1 MLALVIHFLVLSWLQ
16 QTSSL
21 QTKKTSHFLGQ
32 SILMAVTLAD
42 GERWEKF
49 AAFIDHGEKDIY
61 DEGHRTGR
69 FRFCN
74 DVPSLG
80 KTSAKHLEATGASAV
95 LCFYICLQTAQ
106 QNVQYLN
113 GEGFYKARNVGSGK
127 GPRTYKV
134 WRCETC
140 GGFILWSA
148 QIGRAHV

>member
-49 AAFIDHGEKDIY
+49 EAFIDNGEKDIY

-69 FRFCN
+69 FRNVFVWDDCN
-74 DVPSLG
+74 YLDIMPTRLCPDR
-80 KTSAKHLEATGASAV
+80 ASAHAA
-95 LCFYICLQTAQ
+95 LALWRAKQ
-106 QNVQYLN
+106 
-113 GEGFYKARNVGSGK
+113 GPMPSGAT
-127 GPRTYKV
+127 R
-134 WRCETC
+134 
-140 GGFILWSA
+140 
-148 QIGRAHV
+148 